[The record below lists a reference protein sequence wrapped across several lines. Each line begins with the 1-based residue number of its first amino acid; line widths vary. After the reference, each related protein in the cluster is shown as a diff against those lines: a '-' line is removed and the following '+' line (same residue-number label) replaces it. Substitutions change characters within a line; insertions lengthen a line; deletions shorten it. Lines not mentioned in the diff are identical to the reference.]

1 MILSLIHC
9 IILQNKKHEKR
20 LREYI
25 LEDIIDII
33 NKSQLKSM
41 DKEMFLSLS
50 STCSFIP
57 KNITENSKWKELQAS
72 AKEIYRALVSNYDYE
87 LGIARITHSQILNEA
102 GIGGNATIV
111 KSLDSLEENGFIIRV
126 ESKTK
131 SHNYLMPYQEKFF
144 AEICDFEVRDLSV
157 LYTIK
162 NKKEHKQKQSVN
174 PLFWTVCKKL
184 SCLGID
190 TPHKLIDKYSS
201 EGNQLRVILSM
212 SDAVYIAKKYNLKKN
227 MDLNKY
233 LIDLLKKGNL
243 RDNIFDSE
251 TMNTIR
257 NIIIKIKQNITE

>member
-1 MILSLIHC
+1 MRKRIRG
-9 IILQNKKHEKR
+9 IILEN
-20 LREYI
+20 
-25 LEDIIDII
+25 IIDII
-33 NKSQLKSM
+33 NKAQLKFM
-41 DKEMFLSLS
+41 DKDMFLSVS
-50 STCSFIP
+50 SICSFMP
-57 KNITENSKWKELQAS
+57 KNITENPKWKELQPS

-144 AEICDFEVRDLSV
+144 AEICNFEIRDLSV
-157 LYTIK
+157 LYTVK
-162 NKKEHKQKQSVN
+162 NKREHKSKQSVH
-174 PLFWTVCKKL
+174 PLFYKVCQKL
-184 SCLGID
+184 SLLGID
-190 TPHKLIDKYSS
+190 TPYKLIDKYSS
-201 EGNQLRVILSM
+201 EGNQLRVILAM
-212 SDAVYIAKKYNLKKN
+212 SEAVYIAKKYNLKRN

-233 LIDLLKKGNL
+233 LIDLLKKGNI
-243 RDNIFDSE
+243 RDNIFDNE

>member
-9 IILQNKKHEKR
+9 IILQIKTRKR

-25 LEDIIDII
+25 LENIIDII

-41 DKEMFLSLS
+41 DKDMFLSVS
-50 STCSFIP
+50 SICSFIP
-57 KNITENSKWKELQAS
+57 KNITENSKWKELQPS

-111 KSLDSLEENGFIIRV
+111 KSLDSLEESGFIIRV

-131 SHNYLMPYQEKFF
+131 SNNYLMPYQEKFF
-144 AEICDFEVRDLSV
+144 AEICAFEVRDLSV

-162 NKKEHKQKQSVN
+162 NKKEHKRKQSVN

-190 TPHKLIDKYSS
+190 TPHKLIDRYSS

-212 SDAVYIAKKYNLKKN
+212 SDAVYIAKKYNLKN
-227 MDLNKY
+227 NIDLNKY
-233 LIDLLKKGNL
+233 LIDLLKKGNI
-243 RDNIFDSE
+243 RDNIFDNE
-251 TMNTIR
+251 TMNSIR

>member
-1 MILSLIHC
+1 ME
-9 IILQNKKHEKR
+9 N
-20 LREYI
+20 
-25 LEDIIDII
+25 IIDII

-41 DKEMFLSLS
+41 DKDMFLSVS
-50 STCSFIP
+50 SICSFIP
-57 KNITENSKWKELQAS
+57 KNITENSKWKELQPS

-111 KSLDSLEENGFIIRV
+111 KSLDSLEESGFIIRV

-131 SHNYLMPYQEKFF
+131 SNNYLMPYQEKFF
-144 AEICDFEVRDLSV
+144 AEICAFEVRDLSV

-162 NKKEHKQKQSVN
+162 NKKEHKRKQSVN

-190 TPHKLIDKYSS
+190 TPHKLIDRYSS

-212 SDAVYIAKKYNLKKN
+212 SDAVYIAKKYNLKN
-227 MDLNKY
+227 NIDLNKY
-233 LIDLLKKGNL
+233 LIDLLKKGNI
-243 RDNIFDSE
+243 RDNIFDNE
-251 TMNTIR
+251 TMNSIR

>member
-9 IILQNKKHEKR
+9 IILQIKTRKR

-25 LEDIIDII
+25 LENIIDII

-41 DKEMFLSLS
+41 DKDMFLSVS
-50 STCSFIP
+50 SICSFIP
-57 KNITENSKWKELQAS
+57 KNITENSKWKELQPS

-111 KSLDSLEENGFIIRV
+111 KSLDSLEESGFIIRV

-131 SHNYLMPYQEKFF
+131 SNNYLMPYQEKFF
-144 AEICDFEVRDLSV
+144 AEICAFEVRDLSV

-162 NKKEHKQKQSVN
+162 NKKEHKRKQSVN

-190 TPHKLIDKYSS
+190 TPHKLIDRYSS

-212 SDAVYIAKKYNLKKN
+212 SDAVYIAKKYNLKN
-227 MDLNKY
+227 NIDLNKY

-243 RDNIFDSE
+243 RDNIFDNE

-257 NIIIKIKQNITE
+257 NIIIKNKQNITE

>member
-1 MILSLIHC
+1 ME
-9 IILQNKKHEKR
+9 N
-20 LREYI
+20 
-25 LEDIIDII
+25 IIDII

-41 DKEMFLSLS
+41 DKDMFLSVS
-50 STCSFIP
+50 SICSFIP
-57 KNITENSKWKELQAS
+57 KNITENSKWKELQPS

-111 KSLDSLEENGFIIRV
+111 KSLDSLEESGFIIRV

-131 SHNYLMPYQEKFF
+131 SNNYLMPYQEKFF
-144 AEICDFEVRDLSV
+144 AEICAFEVRDLSV

-162 NKKEHKQKQSVN
+162 NKKEHKRKQSVN

-184 SCLGID
+184 SCLGIY
-190 TPHKLIDKYSS
+190 TPHKLIDRYSS

-212 SDAVYIAKKYNLKKN
+212 SDAVYIAKKYNLKN
-227 MDLNKY
+227 NIDLNKY
-233 LIDLLKKGNL
+233 LIDLLKKGNI
-243 RDNIFDSE
+243 RDNIFDNE
-251 TMNTIR
+251 TMNSIR

>member
-9 IILQNKKHEKR
+9 IILQIKTRKR

-25 LEDIIDII
+25 LENIIDII

-41 DKEMFLSLS
+41 DKDMFLSVS
-50 STCSFIP
+50 SICSFIP
-57 KNITENSKWKELQAS
+57 KNITENPKWKELQPS

-102 GIGGNATIV
+102 GLGGNATIV
-111 KSLDSLEENGFIIRV
+111 KSLDSLEESGFIIRV

-131 SHNYLMPYQEKFF
+131 SNNYLMPYQEKFF
-144 AEICDFEVRDLSV
+144 AEICAFEVRDLSV

-162 NKKEHKQKQSVN
+162 NKKEHKRKQSVN

-190 TPHKLIDKYSS
+190 TPHKLIDRYSS

-212 SDAVYIAKKYNLKKN
+212 SDAVYIAKKYNLKN
-227 MDLNKY
+227 NIDLNKY
-233 LIDLLKKGNL
+233 LIDLLKKGNI
-243 RDNIFDSE
+243 RDNIFDNE
-251 TMNTIR
+251 TMNSIR